1 MAIYAYALI
10 GFILG
15 IIARVALP
23 STRLVG
29 FWGSALLGA
38 AGGVIGA
45 LIASIFI
52 PGGVTTGIQPL
63 GVVLAIIGSALVS
76 VGVIVFTRNKRFA

>member
-10 GFILG
+10 GLIVGIL
-15 IIARVALP
+15 ARVALP

-29 FWGSALLGA
+29 LWGSALLGA
-38 AGGVIGA
+38 AGGIIGA
-45 LIASIFI
+45 LISSII
-52 PGGVTTGIQPL
+52 APVGVTTRIHPL
-63 GVVLAIIGSALVS
+63 GIVLAVVVSALVS